1 MTTILLNDNKYYR
14 EYTGINKFHEEGY
27 YGSRVTIASGEI
39 WSLRFY
45 NPDNNCIDSI
55 DIHSTDKNLHAINTA
70 ATFFQV
76 SPKAKLHMLYSTN
89 GRFTNTD
96 YDSKFFIYSTEII
109 EKYNITSMYTSLIA
123 TKNDLW
129 FKDLNEWMKD
139 HPYFKWYW
147 ASGND
152 NNDTYNYIVELSE
165 TFGVTASNAKYIN
178 RSYIN
183 LFAAPTS
190 TYTNIKAIHPTD
202 IGDINIGT
210 SFSAPW
216 LCGMMALVD
225 DFFIDK
231 TGFPL
236 TRNAARQF
244 MMDHSYILSKNIR
257 VVQLPKPSSININTY
272 TKIK

>member
-1 MTTILLNDNKYYR
+1 MTTILLNDNKYYH

-27 YGSRVTIASGEI
+27 YGSRVTAASGEI

-55 DIHSTDKNLHAINTA
+55 GIHSTDKNLHAINTT

-76 SPKAKLHMLYSTN
+76 VPKAKLHMIYSTN

-96 YDSKFFIYSTEII
+96 YDSKFFTYSSEII

-129 FKDLNEWMKD
+129 FKDLNDWMRD

-152 NNDTYNYIVELSE
+152 NNDTYNHIVELPE
-165 TFGVTASNAKYIN
+165 MFGVTASNAKYIN
-178 RSYIN
+178 HSYTS
-183 LFAAPTS
+183 LFAAPTC

-202 IGDINIGT
+202 IGNMNIGT

-216 LCGMMALVD
+216 LCGMMVLVD

-231 TGFPL
+231 TGCPL

-244 MMDHSYILSKNIR
+244 MMDHSYTLSKNIR
-257 VVQLPKPSSININTY
+257 VVQLPKPSNININKY